1 MVVSKQLSE
10 RSKEAWSAIAA
21 GFDFAKTNLVRGDS
35 TFDPKTTSCAKSHVT
50 NSVSNE
56 SATTIS
62 ISLPDWAIEYEKS
75 LQGQIFNTE
84 EEMMAVAILLSKR
97 NIEENTGG
105 PFGAAIFE
113 YDPSTGQST
122 LFSIGMNRVVPLGNS
137 TLHGE
142 MVAIQY
148 GQKKIKNFSFSSASC
163 REVGKEYHLYTS
175 CEPCAMCLGGT
186 LWSGVSKLVCGA
198 TKADAEAIGFDEG
211 PVFPQSY
218 AALEAAGC
226 KVVRNVLPDEGA
238 AVLRRYGEIGVIY
251 NGKE

>member
-1 MVVSKQLSE
+1 MASGTTV
-10 RSKEAWSAIAA
+10 
-21 GFDFAKTNLVRGDS
+21 DFAKNNLVRGDS
-35 TFDPKTTSCAKSHVT
+35 TFDPKTTSSCAKSHVKSGT
-50 NSVSNE
+50 SNDN
-56 SATTIS
+56 TITIS
-62 ISLPDWAIEYEKS
+62 ITLPDWAIEYEKS
-75 LQGQIFNTE
+75 LQDQVFKTE
-84 EEMMAVAILLSKR
+84 EEMMAVAIQLSKR
-97 NIEENTGG
+97 NIEEDTGG

-113 YDPSTGQST
+113 YDRSTDQST

-142 MVAIQY
+142 MVAIQF
-148 GQKKIKNFSFSSASC
+148 GQKKMQNFSFSSASC

-175 CEPCAMCLGGT
+175 CEPCCMCLGGT

-218 AALEAAGC
+218 VALEAAGC
-226 KVVRNVLPDEGA
+226 KVVRNVLKDEGA
-238 AVLRRYGEIGVIY
+238 AVLQRYGEIGVIY